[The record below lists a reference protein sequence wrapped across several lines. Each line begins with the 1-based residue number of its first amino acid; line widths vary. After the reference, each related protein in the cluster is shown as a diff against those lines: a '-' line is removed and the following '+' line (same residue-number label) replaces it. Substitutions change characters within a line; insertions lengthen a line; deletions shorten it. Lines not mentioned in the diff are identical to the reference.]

1 MAVREDCAWIKVDS
15 TSEYVDS
22 LIVVDEADYEWLRD
36 IWPSFSPGEYL
47 IWPEL
52 LPLSAG
58 EVGPISLGWR
68 KAVDG
73 TWYKPLPPEPT
84 PPTDPTAPTDPA

>member
-1 MAVREDCAWIKVDS
+1 MAVRDAAWIRSDS
-15 TSEYVDS
+15 ISEFVFNFN
-22 LIVVDEADYEWLRD
+22 VVDEADYEWLRD
-36 IWPSFSPGEYL
+36 IWPSFFPGEYL

-84 PPTDPTAPTDPA
+84 PPTDPTEPTDPA